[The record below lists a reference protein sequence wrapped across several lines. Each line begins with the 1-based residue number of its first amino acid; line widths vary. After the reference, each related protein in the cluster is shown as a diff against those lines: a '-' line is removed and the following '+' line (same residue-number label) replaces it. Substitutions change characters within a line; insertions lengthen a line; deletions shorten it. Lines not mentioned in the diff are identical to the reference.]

1 MCTIQE
7 INSTIISGQ
16 FTNDQL
22 DSIVQAVTFARAQ
35 VRRDTMRSLR
45 LGDRVQFTS
54 SRNGQLIQGTVEKIA
69 IKFVTV
75 RTATTRWRCPG
86 NMLEKV

>member
-7 INSTIISGQ
+7 INSTITSGQ
-16 FTNDQL
+16 FTNEQL
-22 DSIVQAVTFARAQ
+22 TSIFQAVTFARAQ
-35 VRRDTMRSLR
+35 VRRTTMRSLR
-45 LGDRVQFTS
+45 VGDMVRFTN

-75 RTATTRWRCPG
+75 KTATTKWKCPG

>member
-7 INSTIISGQ
+7 INSAITTGS
-16 FTNDQL
+16 FTNDEL
-22 DSIVQAVTFARAQ
+22 ASILQAVTFARAQ
-35 VRRDTMRSLR
+35 VRRATMRSLR
-45 LGDRVQFTS
+45 VGDQVRFTS
-54 SRNGQLIQGTVEKIA
+54 SRSGQLIQGTVEKIA

-75 RTATTRWRCPG
+75 KTATTRWKCPG

>member
-7 INSTIISGQ
+7 INSTIVSGQ

-22 DSIVQAVTFARAQ
+22 HSILQAVTFARAQ
-35 VRRDTMRSLR
+35 VRRNTMRSLR
-45 LGDRVQFTS
+45 VGDTVRFTN
-54 SRNGQLIQGTVEKIA
+54 SRNGQLVQGTVEKIA

-75 RTATTRWRCPG
+75 KTATTKWKCPG